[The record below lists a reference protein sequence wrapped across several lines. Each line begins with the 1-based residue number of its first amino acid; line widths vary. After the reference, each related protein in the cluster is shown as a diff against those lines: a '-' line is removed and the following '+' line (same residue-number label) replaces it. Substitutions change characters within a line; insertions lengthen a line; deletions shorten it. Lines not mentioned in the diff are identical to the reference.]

1 MIATR
6 KNRALGRHV
15 CEPTFTDIRQACE
28 EIQATWSPREEA
40 KRNRGPHAAWL
51 TPPMIRLSDLVEAI
65 NGERQTVHRVPVRR
79 GTRRNAKRMPLVE
92 KVID

>member
-15 CEPTFTDIRQACE
+15 CEPTFKDIRQACE
-28 EIQATWSPREEA
+28 EIQATWSPREKA

-51 TPPMIRLSDLVEAI
+51 TLPMIRLSDLVEAI
-65 NGERQTVHRVPVRR
+65 TENEQAVHRVPVRR
-79 GTRRNAKRMPLVE
+79 GTRWNANRMPLAE
-92 KVID
+92 KVMD